1 MALNMTRLA
10 NCVLNPTSDVRF
22 SSPVQPLAA
31 SVANNPPAGDLLKR
45 HRRRCKG
52 PRKSINR
59 RKACDVCVQAKTKC
73 CYTQPTCSRCAKRGT
88 QCMYAVSS
96 AFSTPDQSEQRRE
109 AADTTHSSLQSNSSR
124 MGNSATSTEPFELE
138 MPTWDFPTSPYS
150 LENFDINLVDL
161 ANPAVTLPGFT
172 ITQPSMLQESPDFT
186 PSSQAL
192 SFSPAPMGIPA
203 SVPPSTDSASSAAT
217 RPSYSTSL
225 ALIQMVSEYPSLL
238 MKGSFFSPFLHLSLY
253 SLYSNVVPDMTFL
266 PLTSMAIC
274 CGSGINISGSN
285 RFFRRA
291 MDAARQRLIGSF
303 VSAAEAELCSDQL
316 LTHKLA
322 LLPVYATMGCIAC
335 YADL

>member
-1 MALNMTRLA
+1 M
-10 NCVLNPTSDVRF
+10 
-22 SSPVQPLAA
+22 
-31 SVANNPPAGDLLKR
+31 R

-59 RKACDVCVQAKTKC
+59 RKACDACVQAKTKC

-88 QCMYAVSS
+88 QCVYTVSS
-96 AFSTPDQSEQRRE
+96 AFSTPDQSEQRNE
-109 AADTTHSSLQSNSSR
+109 AVDTPNSSLQSSSSR
-124 MGNSATSTEPFELE
+124 MWNSATSTEPFELE
-138 MPTWDFPTSPYS
+138 LPAWDFSTSPYS
-150 LENFDINLVDL
+150 LEPFEMNLADL

-172 ITQPSMLQESPDFT
+172 VTQPSMVQESPDST
-186 PSSQAL
+186 PSGQSL
-192 SFSPAPMGIPA
+192 SLLPASRGVPAPP
-203 SVPPSTDSASSAAT
+203 PPSSDSASSAAT
-217 RPSYSTSL
+217 HPSSSTSL
-225 ALIQMVSEYPSLL
+225 ALVRIVSEYPSLL

-291 MDAARQRLIGSF
+291 MDAARQRLIGNF
-303 VSAAEAELCSDQL
+303 VSPAEAELCSKQL
-316 LTHKLA
+316 LTYKLA

-335 YADL
+335 HADL